1 MTERK
6 TKPKEIKV
14 WVAVDPGGF
23 PGPWTTSRTR
33 RDCKKALIHDW
44 LGEDLYES
52 CGDRYRI
59 VRAKLVLL
67 PSRKGKEK

>member
-14 WVAVDPGGF
+14 WVNLEGNLVFFNWNKPPPAKEMRARG
-23 PGPWTTSRTR
+23 
-33 RDCKKALIHDW
+33 
-44 LGEDLYES
+44 Y
-52 CGDRYRI
+52 
-59 VRAKLVLL
+59 VRATLLL